1 MILKNLTLTD
11 VVSKFEIMIKR
22 LKIRF
27 LWILILLGF
36 LFTGCKRENQDTPYD
51 LFPLKVG
58 NEFYY
63 KYQNKKLFEDTE
75 GTEAW
80 KVISESSQEGSIK
93 YVIERKLNAVYTVL
107 YNQRIITDSIS
118 YLEVTEDPSSV
129 ISSLF
134 LSYSNISFQRY
145 QNVSH
150 SVIEHSFQA
159 DALQQWKYL
168 FVADSGLTSYQYHHA
183 PNSITDITLHLDSLK
198 KIP

>member
-1 MILKNLTLTD
+1 MILKNLTLTGLMN
-11 VVSKFEIMIKR
+11 KFRIMKNR

-27 LWILILLGF
+27 LWILILFGF
-36 LFTGCKRENQDTPYD
+36 LFTGCNRENQDTLYD

-63 KYQNKKLFEDTE
+63 KYQNKKMFEDIK
-75 GTEAW
+75 GTEVW
-80 KVISESSQEGSIK
+80 KVISQSSQGGSSK
-93 YVIERKLNAVYTVL
+93 YLIERKLNAVYTVL

-118 YLEVTEDPSSV
+118 YLEVTEDTSSL

-134 LSYSNISFQRY
+134 VSYSNISFQRY

-150 SVIEHSFQA
+150 YVIEHPLPD
-159 DALQQWKYL
+159 DAIQQWKYI

-183 PNSITDITLHLDSLK
+183 PNSITDITLYLDSLK